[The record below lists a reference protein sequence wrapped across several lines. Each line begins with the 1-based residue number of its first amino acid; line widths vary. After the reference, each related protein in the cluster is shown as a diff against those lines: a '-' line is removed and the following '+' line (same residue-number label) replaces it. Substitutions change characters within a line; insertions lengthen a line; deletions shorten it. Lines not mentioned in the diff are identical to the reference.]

1 MFITRSIFR
10 GLNLFRSELNLCK
23 SCNHSFRF
31 HHSHSL
37 SKKINF
43 QPILFSYKHSY
54 NNGLFGKL
62 YLSTS
67 SRLYQKDVVDDRMK
81 NLIDETDKS
90 IQVTKRPPRKKGTT
104 KKEVEMLEVIAFS
117 TAEEYNLEW
126 LVGGLKTQGLY
137 DQVVMPEDVDD
148 VIYVRAKY
156 EVQDVP
162 REIYFFREGCVVF
175 WNVPIIEVSLLQ
187 LK

>member
-1 MFITRSIFR
+1 MFMTRSIFR
-10 GLNLFRSELNLCK
+10 GLNVFRNQLNLCK
-23 SCNHSFRF
+23 SCNHSFKF

-43 QPILFSYKHSY
+43 EPILFPYKYSL
-54 NNGLFGKL
+54 NNGLFGKF
-62 YLSTS
+62 YLSTT
-67 SRLYQKDVVDDRMK
+67 SRLYKKDVVDDRMK
-81 NLIDETDKS
+81 NLVDETDKS

-104 KKEVEMLEVIAFS
+104 KKEVEMLEVVAFS

-126 LVGGLKTQGLY
+126 LIGGLKTQGLY

-175 WNVPIIEVSLLQ
+175 WNVPVIEVN
-187 LK
+187 